1 MDFRLY
7 ARVLWRFKIIVVT
20 GFVLAVALAMLS
32 VVRISSHGLTYRD
45 SQLWSAKMRLQVTQ
59 NGFPEGRLY
68 AQRSVGSGSTE
79 GTPEPVSPGE
89 PIVDPQRFA
98 TLAIYYAEL
107 ITSDPVR
114 KLANSGDGVRAE
126 ITATPLRNEQSGVL
140 LPFIDVVAV
149 GKSKRGTI
157 LYADRT
163 ARALNLYISDR
174 QRANKVKASDRA
186 IVQTIEHPHGAS
198 VFRARPKTMP
208 IVVFLAVMFAT
219 IGLAFILENARPR
232 LRERDPDAR
241 AAVRDADHET
251 ERRRTA

>member
-7 ARVLWRFKIIVVT
+7 GRVLWRFKIIVVT

-59 NGFPEGRLY
+59 SGFPEGRLY
-68 AQRSVGSGSTE
+68 AQRSVGSGTTE

-89 PIVDPQRFA
+89 PVVDPARFA

-114 KLANSGDGVRAE
+114 KLANRGDGFRAD
-126 ITATPLRNEQSGVL
+126 ITAIPLRNEDSGVL
-140 LPFIDVVAV
+140 LPFIDVVAI

-157 LYADRT
+157 EYADRT

-174 QRANKVKASDRA
+174 QRANEVKSSDRA
-186 IVQTIEHPHGAS
+186 VVQTIEHPHGAS
-198 VFRARPKTMP
+198 VYRARPKTMP

-232 LRERDPDAR
+232 LRELDPG
-241 AAVRDADHET
+241 VRDAEHET